1 MQLLPKTRNRLIIA
15 AVAFGLVATP
25 SFALF
30 GLGDIVFDP
39 TNYAELITQA
49 TTAYSHYK
57 AFMTNVQHF
66 SWKQSWQTEKNAL
79 EHVPFKDVFG
89 ETDGMDTATTTNN
102 APAAQAAWQ
111 NSTEQ
116 VNSGATTYLASQ
128 TAGGPARSQLAMIE
142 AIDAS
147 SPACLNAVGA
157 YRAAVATNSS
167 AESDLQGSQ
176 FDDDDST
183 NSEVQQL
190 NLLNAAQAQHLVE
203 LKQQG
208 MLHACLA
215 QQMAVS
221 NMQQRNA
228 AAHDLNT
235 WGYVQQ
241 QRQSNNVSPAGS
253 SNTWT
258 TYLP

>member
-1 MQLLPKTRNRLIIA
+1 MRLLPKTRNRVIVA
-15 AVAFGLVATP
+15 TVAFLCVATP

-57 AFMTNVQHF
+57 AFISNVQHF
-66 SWKQSWQTEKNAL
+66 TLKQSWQTAKNQL
-79 EHVPFKDVFG
+79 EHVPFKSVFG
-89 ETDGMDTATTTNN
+89 ETAGFDVALTTNN
-102 APAAQAAWQ
+102 QLAAQAAWG
-111 NSTEQ
+111 NATEQ

-128 TAGGPARSQLAMIE
+128 PVGGTARSQLATVE
-142 AIDAS
+142 AMDAT
-147 SPACLNAVGA
+147 SPACMNAVGA
-157 YRAAVATNSS
+157 YRAAVASNAS
-167 AESDLQGSQ
+167 AEQDLQSNQLDG
-176 FDDDDST
+176 DDDT

-190 NLLNAAQAQHLVE
+190 NLVNAAQAQQLVE
-203 LKQQG
+203 MKQQG

-241 QRQSNNVSPAGS
+241 QRQINNVSPAGS
-253 SNTWT
+253 STTWT